1 MFLIIVHFR
10 FDKSLNREYKP
21 KQVNRREW
29 RICQLKKLFW
39 KLFFRCKGISIRT
52 SIITQAS
59 ENTSDQRIGTTTQE
73 RRNVFLIGE
82 EGSQASSGG
91 ANLWGAWGIL
101 PQKFL
106 NLEENLSPPPPGP
119 SGSAVPDI
127 CGRRIQLPWHLSAT
141 SNFETNLQSTL
152 SFQST

>member
-106 NLEENLSPPPPGP
+106 NLEENLSPPPGP